1 MGKARGCARAQ
12 SVSEQGGHT
21 RVAAIEAKSENA
33 RSRLTESSPTAPSS
47 VQSGPGGALT
57 SAPCLS
63 WSVGESY
70 RRRRAVEVAA
80 APGVMGRHHVAVA
93 PSAVKIST
101 PTSRAAGIS
110 GGLAPLLSEFNTPR
124 DKLPPLSKTGPERYL
139 NTGRLVGRAI
149 ADIPNSLRTVH
160 VVGRGHMAG
169 ITLVGTLRVLSS
181 ADSAA
186 HTQGTLT
193 PRHIPRTLVG

>member
-1 MGKARGCARAQ
+1 M
-12 SVSEQGGHT
+12 SEQGGHT
-21 RVAAIEAKSENA
+21 WVAAIETKSENA
-33 RSRLTESSPTAPSS
+33 SHSRLTESSPTAPSS

-93 PSAVKIST
+93 PSAVEIST
-101 PTSRAAGIS
+101 PTSRAAVIS

-124 DKLPPLSKTGPERYL
+124 DKLPPLSKTGPEQYL
-139 NTGRLVGRAI
+139 NTGRLVGRACNTRHFKFFAYTLLGGVI
-149 ADIPNSLRTVH
+149 WPASLWWEPF
-160 VVGRGHMAG
+160 GC
-169 ITLVGTLRVLSS
+169 
-181 ADSAA
+181 
-186 HTQGTLT
+186 
-193 PRHIPRTLVG
+193 